1 MTAGKFS
8 LKLDRSKVIQRH
20 DRRNRTLL
28 MRTGGYSRALMR
40 NQMKRAPKKFPS
52 NSKPGEAPRTREGS
66 LKRNI
71 SFAFDSAGPSVV
83 TGPDTFA
90 TKTKPRGGKTGAEML
105 NEGGFASL
113 TKPGGE
119 KVAATF
125 KPRPF
130 TVKPLEGGAE
140 FLATQTAKTPL

>member
-1 MTAGKFS
+1 MLASAFS
-8 LKLDRSKVIQRH
+8 LKLDRSKVLERH
-20 DRRNRTLL
+20 DRRGRTLL

-40 NQMKRAPKKFPS
+40 NQMKRAPKKHPS

-71 SFAFDSAGPSVV
+71 SFAFDSGGPSVV
-83 TGPDTFA
+83 TGPDSFA
-90 TKTKPRGGKTGAEML
+90 TRTKPRGGKTGAELL

-113 TKPGGE
+113 AKPKGE
-119 KVAATF
+119 KVAAAF

-140 FLATQTAKTPL
+140 FMAQQTAKIPL